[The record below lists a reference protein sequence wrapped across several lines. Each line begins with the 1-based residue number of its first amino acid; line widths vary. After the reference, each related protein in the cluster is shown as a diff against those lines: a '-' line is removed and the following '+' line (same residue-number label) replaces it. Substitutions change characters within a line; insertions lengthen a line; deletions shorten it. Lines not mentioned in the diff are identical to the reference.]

1 VAEVGV
7 NRYLGEI
14 TSGEEK
20 AQESKNGEDLV
31 ILRAVEVCNN
41 PLEPA
46 PALKNRQ
53 KKDQSNNRLV
63 FKYYWWRRRGLNP
76 RP

>member
-41 PLEPA
+41 PREPA

-53 KKDQSNNRLV
+53 KKDQSKTDWSLSII
-63 FKYYWWRRRGLNP
+63 GGGGGD
-76 RP
+76 